1 MLESQSPGTAA
12 QKNISKI
19 QIILDRRLRE
29 AIERDSFKAQLQ
41 NELTVPCVEEVCIQE
56 QFPFF
61 PPLASAMPTQWTRTG
76 LFSNV
81 KKGERRILKNE
92 ILEGRS
98 DYRVRMSGEELDM
111 YDNDVFL
118 HAVQLAQGLSV
129 GEPVYFERAA
139 FLRAIGRGSDLS
151 AESYCRLHESIE
163 RLASATIF
171 VDANSGGETFRLIDK
186 LKWGQENNYWI
197 MMDPMVVSL
206 FANSYLAFVDMEIRL
221 RLKSPLSKYLQNY
234 ISGHSIGV
242 HRVAWE
248 SLRKWSGSRGRARDF
263 KTRALPPALRELEGV
278 GVIEQWCIRDEVVN
292 WTRIA
297 HAKSKRRS

>member
-1 MLESQSPGTAA
+1 MHESQLPGEAT
-12 QKNISKI
+12 QTSSSKI
-19 QIILDRRLRE
+19 QEIIDRNLRKVS
-29 AIERDSFKAQLQ
+29 ERDGIRVQLQ
-41 NELTVPCVEEVCIQE
+41 NELMMPLVEEICIQE

-81 KKGERRILKNE
+81 KKGERRILRNE
-92 ILEGRS
+92 VLEGRS

-118 HAVQLAQGLSV
+118 HAVQLAQRLSI
-129 GEPVYFERAA
+129 GEPVYFERAS

-151 AESYCRLHESIE
+151 SESYCRLHESIE

-186 LKWGQENNYWI
+186 LKWGQENHYWI
-197 MMDPMVVSL
+197 MMDPVVVSL
-206 FANSYLAFVDMEIRL
+206 FANGYLAFIDMEVRL
-221 RLKSPLSKYLQNY
+221 RLKSPLAKYLQNY

>member
-81 KKGERRILKNE
+81 KKGERRIFKNE